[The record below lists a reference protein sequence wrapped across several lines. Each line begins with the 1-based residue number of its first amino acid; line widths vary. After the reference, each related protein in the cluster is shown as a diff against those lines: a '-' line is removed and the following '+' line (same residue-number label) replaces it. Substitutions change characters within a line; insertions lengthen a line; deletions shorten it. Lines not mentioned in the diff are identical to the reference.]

1 MRTGCGY
8 DDILDGNTDN
18 YVIFSHF
25 IKLIQPYWTH
35 NSYLEEQRGE
45 TLWYNVENVENMRT
59 PLFLINKSV
68 QFHPKKKVFWK
79 PCSVSIP
86 LYCSVDSEIFHPWPF
101 EVDTVNIAE
110 LRSSPPAGW
119 KCPEKVIHQYSV

>member
-1 MRTGCGY
+1 MGCGY

-35 NSYLEEQRGE
+35 NSYLEEQREKMGGL
-45 TLWYNVENVENMRT
+45 TKPPLLLLILPQNMNFEEYFCT
-59 PLFLINKSV
+59 IDNHAV
-68 QFHPKKKVFWK
+68 N
-79 PCSVSIP
+79 IP
-86 LYCSVDSEIFHPWPF
+86 LYCPVDPRIFHPWLF

-110 LRSSPPAGW
+110 LRSGPPAGW

>member
-45 TLWYNVENVENMRT
+45 TLGYNVGSMRT
-59 PLFLINKSV
+59 
-68 QFHPKKKVFWK
+68 
-79 PCSVSIP
+79 
-86 LYCSVDSEIFHPWPF
+86 
-101 EVDTVNIAE
+101 
-110 LRSSPPAGW
+110 
-119 KCPEKVIHQYSV
+119 

>member
-59 PLFLINKSV
+59 PLFLI
-68 QFHPKKKVFWK
+68 KKKYA
-79 PCSVSIP
+79 VSP
-86 LYCSVDSEIFHPWPF
+86 QKESLLK
-101 EVDTVNIAE
+101 T
-110 LRSSPPAGW
+110 L
-119 KCPEKVIHQYSV
+119 